1 MEAGMSD
8 DLFFVPETPL
18 PPLEA
23 ARQRLAKA
31 IESERE
37 AEQVFDNQ
45 GPKALPLL
53 EYARETRRITAKVV
67 EALEREA
74 MRAKLP

>member
-1 MEAGMSD
+1 MSE

-45 GPKALPLL
+45 GPEALPALF
-53 EYARETRRITAKVV
+53 YARETRRITAKVV

-74 MRAKLP
+74 MRSKLQ

>member
-1 MEAGMSD
+1 MSD

-53 EYARETRRITAKVV
+53 EYARETRIVLAQVV
-67 EALEREA
+67 EAWEREA
-74 MRAKLP
+74 VKRSKLT

>member
-1 MEAGMSD
+1 MSD

-45 GPKALPLL
+45 GPKALPALF
-53 EYARETRRITAKVV
+53 YARETRRITAKVV

>member
-1 MEAGMSD
+1 MSD

-53 EYARETRRITAKVV
+53 EYARETRIVLAQVV
-67 EALEREA
+67 EAWEREA
-74 MRAKLP
+74 VKRSKLP

>member
-1 MEAGMSD
+1 MSG
-8 DLFFVPETPL
+8 DLFHVPETPV

-31 IESERE
+31 VEAERE
-37 AEQVFDNQ
+37 ADQIFEEQ
-45 GPKALPLL
+45 GSEALPALF
-53 EYARETRRITAKVV
+53 YARETRRITARVV

-74 MRAKLP
+74 MRRAKA

>member
-1 MEAGMSD
+1 MSD

-23 ARQRLAKA
+23 ARQRLAK
-31 IESERE
+31 SERE

-53 EYARETRRITAKVV
+53 EYARETRIVLAQVV
-67 EALEREA
+67 EAWEREA
-74 MRAKLP
+74 VKRSKLQ

>member
-1 MEAGMSD
+1 MSD

-53 EYARETRRITAKVV
+53 EYARETRIVLAQVV
-67 EALEREA
+67 EAREREA
-74 MRAKLP
+74 VKRSKLQ

>member
-1 MEAGMSD
+1 MSS
-8 DLFFVPETPL
+8 DLFHVPETPV

-31 IESERE
+31 VEAERE
-37 AEQVFDNQ
+37 AEQVYDNQ

-53 EYARETRRITAKVV
+53 EYARETRIVLAQVV
-67 EALEREA
+67 EAWEREA
-74 MRAKLP
+74 MRRAMA

>member
-1 MEAGMSD
+1 MSE

-23 ARQRLAKA
+23 SRQRLSKA
-31 IESERE
+31 IEAERKADE
-37 AEQVFDNQ
+37 IFENQ
-45 GPKALPLL
+45 GPEALPALF
-53 EYARETRRITAKVV
+53 YARETRRITAKVV

>member
-1 MEAGMSD
+1 MSG
-8 DLFFVPETPL
+8 DLFHVPETPV

-31 IESERE
+31 VEAERE
-37 AEQVFDNQ
+37 ADQIFENQ
-45 GPKALPLL
+45 GPDAMPALF
-53 EYARETRRITAKVV
+53 YARETRRITERVV

-74 MRAKLP
+74 MRGAKA

>member
-1 MEAGMSD
+1 M
-8 DLFFVPETPL
+8 
-18 PPLEA
+18 EA

-53 EYARETRRITAKVV
+53 EYARETRIVLSQVV
-67 EALEREA
+67 EAWEREA
-74 MRAKLP
+74 VKRSKLQ

>member
-1 MEAGMSD
+1 MSD

-53 EYARETRRITAKVV
+53 EYARETRIVLAQVV
-67 EALEREA
+67 EAWEREA
-74 MRAKLP
+74 VKRAKLQ